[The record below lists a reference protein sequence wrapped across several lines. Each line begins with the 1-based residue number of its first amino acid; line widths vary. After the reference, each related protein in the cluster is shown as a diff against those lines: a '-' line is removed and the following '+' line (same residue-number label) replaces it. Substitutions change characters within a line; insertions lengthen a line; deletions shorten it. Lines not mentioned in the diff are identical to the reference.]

1 MFIASNKTMSVKH
14 LSINTSPAK
23 RRIVRAVMKPP
34 ELNLLFAWT
43 WILAGFASGLV
54 MGLFFNREQWLGGY
68 TSLKRRLFRLAHISF
83 FGLGAVNLMYYFTAR
98 YALNASAWQEVAAW
112 GFVVGGITMP
122 LACVIM
128 ARWTQA
134 KAVFA
139 VPVTS
144 LLLSGALTIW
154 DLARV

>member
-1 MFIASNKTMSVKH
+1 MKTPE
-14 LSINTSPAK
+14 INL
-23 RRIVRAVMKPP
+23 V
-34 ELNLLFAWT
+34 FAWA
-43 WILAGFASGLV
+43 WIVAGFASGLV

-98 YALNASAWQEVAAW
+98 YALGTSVLQGVAAW

-128 ARWTQA
+128 ARWTGA
-134 KAVFA
+134 KMVFA
-139 VPVTS
+139 VPVMS

-154 DLARV
+154 ELTRI

>member
-1 MFIASNKTMSVKH
+1 MFIASNKTMMPKH
-14 LSINTSPAK
+14 LSINRARAK
-23 RRIVRAVMKPP
+23 PGIVRGVMKPP
-34 ELNLLFAWT
+34 EINLLFAWA
-43 WILAGFASGLV
+43 WIVAGFASGMV
-54 MGLFFNREQWLGGY
+54 MGLFFNREDWLGGY

-83 FGLGAVNLMYYFTAR
+83 FGLGAVNLMFYFTAR
-98 YALNASAWQEVAAW
+98 YALGASVWQEVAAW

-144 LLLSGALTIW
+144 LLLSGALMIW
-154 DLARV
+154 ELAKL